1 MRSKRI
7 SLALLALAVASA
19 AVLAAV
25 ASAGQPLRETIHV
38 DETAELENFCDV
50 DGMTVGLHRVMD
62 IRVQI
67 NTRGRDGFAYF
78 MQHGTRSEVFTF
90 EGTSLTSSTRV
101 NEKDLRITDN
111 GDGTVT
117 VLILATGNSVLY
129 GPNGTAIARQP
140 GQIRF
145 ELVIDD
151 GGTPTDGSDD
161 EVLSFEV
168 VKGST
173 GRSDDFCEA
182 ALPAFGIEASR

>member
-1 MRSKRI
+1 MRTTMTR
-7 SLALLALAVASA
+7 LALLAVSVASA
-19 AVLAAV
+19 AVLAAA
-25 ASAGQPLRETIHV
+25 ASAGQPIRETIHV
-38 DETAELENFCDV
+38 DETVELENFCDV
-50 DGMTVGLHRVMD
+50 DGMTVGLHRVTD
-62 IRVQI
+62 IRLQV
-67 NTRGRDGFAYF
+67 NARGPDVLAYF

-90 EGTSLTSSTRV
+90 QGTSLTSSTRV
-101 NEKDLRITDN
+101 NERDLRIADN

-129 GPNGTAIARQP
+129 GPNGKAIARQP

-182 ALPAFGIEASR
+182 AMAALT

>member
-1 MRSKRI
+1 MRSNTIRV
-7 SLALLALAVASA
+7 ALLALTVASA

-25 ASAGQPLRETIHV
+25 ASAGQPIRDTIHV
-38 DETAELENFCDV
+38 DETVELENFCDAE
-50 DGMTVGLHRVMD
+50 GMTVGLHRVMD
-62 IRVQI
+62 IRMKI
-67 NTRGRDGFAYF
+67 TTRGRDGFAYF
-78 MQHGTRSEVFTF
+78 MQHGTRREVFTF
-90 EGTSLTSSTRV
+90 EGTSLTSSTTV
-101 NEKDLRITDN
+101 NEKDLKITDN

-129 GPNGTAIARQP
+129 GPDGKAIARQP

-151 GGTPTDGSDD
+151 GGTSTDGSDD

-182 ALPAFGIEASR
+182 AVAALT